1 MAVET
6 RWVVVP
12 CRWMVGTRGVESGE
26 GGGAWSMCDG
36 SVVRAWSAEGA
47 TYMSGARAE
56 DGVARRCRTVVVVV
70 AREGA
75 EASDEGGGAMMGGEG
90 AEVR

>member
-1 MAVET
+1 
-6 RWVVVP
+6 
-12 CRWMVGTRGVESGE
+12 
-26 GGGAWSMCDG
+26 
-36 SVVRAWSAEGA
+36 
-47 TYMSGARAE
+47 MSGARAE
-56 DGVARRCRTVVVVV
+56 DGVARRCRTVVV

>member
-36 SVVRAWSAEGA
+36 SVVRSWSAEGA

-56 DGVARRCRTVVVVV
+56 DGVARRCRTVVVV